1 MDWLTLLIP
10 LTLTVVVIWLITT
23 YNNLVA
29 LKNRYK
35 NAFAQIEVQLKRR
48 HDLIPNLV
56 ETARAY
62 MAHESATLE
71 AVVVARN
78 EATAALSALASGG
91 GVAALADAESVL
103 QSALSKLSVTMEA
116 YPDLKASANMQQLT
130 EELSSTENRVAFARQ
145 GYNDSVLAY
154 NTYRQAFPAVLVAA
168 KIGHGVDAEL
178 LVFADSAAIQEAPKV
193 RF

>member
-1 MDWLTLLIP
+1 MDWLTLLIL
-10 LTLTVVVIWLITT
+10 LTLTVVVIWLIAT

-78 EATAALSALASGG
+78 EATAALSALAAGG

-154 NTYRQAFPAVLVAA
+154 NTYRQAFPAVVVAA

-178 LVFADSAAIQEAPKV
+178 LVFADSAAIQQAPKV
-193 RF
+193 SF

>member
-1 MDWLTLLIP
+1 MDWLTLLIL
-10 LTLTVVVIWLITT
+10 LTLTVVVIWLIAT

-78 EATAALSALASGG
+78 EATAALSALTSGG

-193 RF
+193 SF

>member
-10 LTLTVVVIWLITT
+10 LTLTVVVIWLIAT

-62 MAHESATLE
+62 MANESATLE

-78 EATAALSALASGG
+78 EATAALSALTSGG

-193 RF
+193 SF

>member
-1 MDWLTLLIP
+1 MDWLTLLIL
-10 LTLTVVVIWLITT
+10 LTLTVVVIWLIAT

-193 RF
+193 SF

>member
-10 LTLTVVVIWLITT
+10 LTLTVVVIWLIAT

-78 EATAALSALASGG
+78 EATAALSALTSGG

-154 NTYRQAFPAVLVAA
+154 NTYRQAFPAVVVAA

-193 RF
+193 SF

>member
-10 LTLTVVVIWLITT
+10 LTVTVVVIWLIAT

-178 LVFADSAAIQEAPKV
+178 LVFADSAAIQQAPKV
-193 RF
+193 SF

>member
-10 LTLTVVVIWLITT
+10 LTLTVVVIWLIAT

-62 MAHESATLE
+62 MVHESATLE

-78 EATAALSALASGG
+78 EATAALSAMTSGG

-193 RF
+193 SF

>member
-10 LTLTVVVIWLITT
+10 LTLTVVLIWLIAT
-23 YNNLVA
+23 YNNLAA

-71 AVVVARN
+71 AVVAARN
-78 EATAALSALASGG
+78 EATAALSAVTSGG
-91 GVAALADAESVL
+91 CVAALAGAESLL
-103 QSALSKLSVTMEA
+103 QSALGKLSVTMEA
-116 YPDLKASANMQQLT
+116 YPDLKASVNMQQLT

-154 NTYRQAFPAVLVAA
+154 NTYRQAFPAVLIAS
-168 KIGHGVDAEL
+168 KIGHGADAEL

-193 RF
+193 SF